1 MHELLI
7 KHISN
12 YIRLDKEEANYFTS
26 LLRNR
31 KVKKGDFLL
40 RRGETARYDSF
51 VNKGFLKATFVDKNG
66 KEHLVQFAEENS
78 WITDYDSF
86 TNSTPSNLEIIAI
99 EDSELLQIEH
109 DQLAQLFDRIPKFE
123 RFYRLVNEQNFI
135 SLFRCLIS
143 LLSNSAEERYQVFK
157 QKYPRLINRI
167 PQHQIASFIGI
178 SPEYLSRI
186 RSRKASL

>member
-1 MHELLI
+1 MHERI
-7 KHISN
+7 IDNVSKT
-12 YIRLDKEEANYFTS
+12 IRLDQEETSYFTS
-26 LLRNR
+26 LLRKR
-31 KVKKGDFLL
+31 KIRKGDFLL
-40 RRGETARYDSF
+40 HRGETARFDSY
-51 VNKGFLKATFVDKNG
+51 VDKGCLKASFIDKNG
-66 KEHLVQFAEENS
+66 EEHVVQFAEENS

-86 TNSTPSNLEIIAI
+86 TNSTPSNLEIVAL

-109 DQLAQLFDRIPKFE
+109 DRLAQLFERIPKFE
-123 RFYRLVNEQNFI
+123 RFYRVVYEQHFI
-135 SLFRCLIS
+135 SLYRCLIS

-186 RSRKASL
+186 RSRNASL

>member
-1 MHELLI
+1 M
-7 KHISN
+7 
-12 YIRLDKEEANYFTS
+12 DKEETNYFTS

-40 RRGETARYDSF
+40 RRGETARYDSY
-51 VNKGFLKATFVDKNG
+51 VDKGCLKASFIDKNG
-66 KEHLVQFAEENS
+66 EEHVVQFAEENS

-86 TNSTPSNLEIIAI
+86 TNSTPSNLEIVALV
-99 EDSELLQIEH
+99 DSELLQIEH
-109 DQLAQLFDRIPKFE
+109 DRLAQLFERIPKFE
-123 RFYRLVNEQNFI
+123 RFYRLVKEQHYI
-135 SLFRCLIS
+135 SLYCCLIS
-143 LLSNSAEERYQVFK
+143 LLSNSAEERYQVVK
-157 QKYPRLINRI
+157 QKYPMLINRI